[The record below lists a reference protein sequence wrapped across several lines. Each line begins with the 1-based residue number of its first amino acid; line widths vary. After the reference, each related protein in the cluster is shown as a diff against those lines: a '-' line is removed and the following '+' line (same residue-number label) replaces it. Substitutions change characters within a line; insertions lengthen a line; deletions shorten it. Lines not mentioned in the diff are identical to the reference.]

1 MVVKVYVY
9 INAISYF
16 CVFYTKGFSLKWQY
30 SKQQLRCLPE
40 TSLPL
45 LSDELLKQTGGQG
58 SELRFNEQ
66 HLDLRTTRGT
76 DQALVSGA
84 SHLSPLQGKCRS
96 LKINLFHTQCPAVAA
111 RNCHTWHTASGWDL
125 TSVSTPTAGYSQD
138 GDTTPV
144 IFRYLFQLCHKRC

>member
-45 LSDELLKQTGGQG
+45 LSDELLKQRGGQG

-66 HLDLRTTRGT
+66 HLEDNKGHRSGT
-76 DQALVSGA
+76 GVRS
-84 SHLSPLQGKCRS
+84 LSPLTTTGQMQEPENKS
-96 LKINLFHTQCPAVAA
+96 PPY
-111 RNCHTWHTASGWDL
+111 
-125 TSVSTPTAGYSQD
+125 SVSGCGSKELPHVTHCQWLRPDLCQHTYSWVQP
-138 GDTTPV
+138 GWGHNCSHIQVSIPALPQKML
-144 IFRYLFQLCHKRC
+144 I